1 MKAKIVS
8 TNSAGPQKVSVTV
21 PASQAAASLRSLTDV
36 DVGALGDGGL
46 LQYSSGTDKFVL
58 RNELSTETGTIK
70 FNGGNY

>member
-21 PASQAAASLRSLTDV
+21 PAQAVASLRSLTDV
-36 DVGALGDGGL
+36 DVGALSDGGL